1 MEELMAS
8 VRGAGG
14 KRFVTEQDRT
24 SGNQL
29 SLMLMKKEKE
39 KY

>member
-8 VRGAGG
+8 FRGARG
-14 KRFVTEQDRT
+14 KRFVTEQDRK
-24 SGNQL
+24 SGDQL
-29 SLMLMKKEKE
+29 PLMLMKKGKE